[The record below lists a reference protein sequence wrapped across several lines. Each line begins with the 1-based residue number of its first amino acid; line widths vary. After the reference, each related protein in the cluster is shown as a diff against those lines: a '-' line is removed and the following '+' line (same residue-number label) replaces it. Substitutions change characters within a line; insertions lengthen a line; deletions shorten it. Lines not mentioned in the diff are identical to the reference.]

1 MVKVSDVLEG
11 KAASASEDGAR
22 VAYEDAAELVQPV
35 EESLELARDVA
46 VRLEQECAELRR
58 RLAEVAR
65 VEF

>member
-11 KAASASEDGAR
+11 KAASASEVGVR